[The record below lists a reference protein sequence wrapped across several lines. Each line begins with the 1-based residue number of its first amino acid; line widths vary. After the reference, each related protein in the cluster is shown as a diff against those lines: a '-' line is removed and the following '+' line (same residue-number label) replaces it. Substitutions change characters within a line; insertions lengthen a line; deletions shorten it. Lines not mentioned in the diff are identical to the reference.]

1 MKFLCN
7 IFPGEDL
14 SIVLLITIKFL
25 FKPNVLNI
33 MNLLST
39 FAMTAAK
46 AEAEGAFCVLNVQNL
61 TTMDDTNFLF

>member
-1 MKFLCN
+1 
-7 IFPGEDL
+7 
-14 SIVLLITIKFL
+14 
-25 FKPNVLNI
+25 

-61 TTMDDTNFLF
+61 TTMEDTNFLF